1 MATKIR
7 IKMTLKAMG
16 PPFDAVPCWMYGCLS
31 CLTTTVA
38 DDEDE
43 ADAEE
48 DERAAEGGT
57 EVGPGDVDVDGGGGG
72 GGGGGGITPPGIYYM
87 YDSVRKKNKSENSIH
102 RPKKNQCRSMMMGMR
117 EATMMMKRMGG

>member
-1 MATKIR
+1 
-7 IKMTLKAMG
+7 
-16 PPFDAVPCWMYGCLS
+16 MYGCLS

-38 DDEDE
+38 DDEEE

-57 EVGPGDVDVDGGGGG
+57 EVGLGDVDVDGGGGG
-72 GGGGGGITPPGIYYM
+72 GGGGITPGIYYM

-102 RPKKNQCRSMMMGMR
+102 RQKKTNAAQ
-117 EATMMMKRMGG
+117 